1 LSGTENKKYKGLLM
15 AAQINKKSASQAK
28 SSKRSASS
36 KKAEALDARRRL
48 EACLEEKRLS
58 RELSE
63 FDFDY

>member
-1 LSGTENKKYKGLLM
+1 M